1 MKTINIFIA
10 GAKELAPQRTKLKA
24 LLSDLNHR
32 LQRSSGI
39 RLSVASYETYG
50 NDQNDYDA
58 FIANEA
64 DLLMLIL
71 QDRIGQKTE
80 DEYLLAHK
88 TKQEKGKPETVVF
101 LQHIEEDTHEIA
113 YINGLLKK
121 EKYYYTYVNDEELL
135 MKAKD
140 YVEAFVAATPVT
152 PPEPQPAPKRKLP
165 VKYILIGLIV
175 ALVAAVACIGVFY
188 YENQKSTLMVLGG
201 GSAKN
206 YLQQYHGVTL
216 DGSTNPMY
224 VHVPSE
230 SAWILLTEEVIT
242 PQSEKIKYIPVCISA
257 SKAQKKD
264 FLDVVTEAEFMEKG
278 HIVEYKF
285 QKRDTLVVYV
295 EDSKEVDRFRTSNKI
310 SVDELMELLQQKT
323 YNIYTTTP
331 NSGTRRIYDSL
342 LIAPDYALKDDTTT
356 LQYSENSDAEHIQ
369 SPYIMLGS
377 KCYKPLVL
385 DEAKQKEGGVEKNR
399 FNYLELQIYDEN
411 TSCFAKDIYLYFMA
425 YKEFPN
431 RTSGTDLYVPDATIN
446 FLKSLENVNNI
457 DIDLLE
463 DNTIDKANNSL
474 IIELENI
481 VYRKPN

>member
-58 FIANEA
+58 FITNEA

-88 TKQEKGKPETVVF
+88 TKQATGKPETVVF

-140 YVEAFVAATPVT
+140 YVEAFVSATPVT

-175 ALVAAVACIGVFY
+175 ALVAAVACIGTLVY
-188 YENQKSTLMVLGG
+188 KQQQSTLMVLGG

-206 YLQQYHGVTL
+206 FLQRYYDLNL

-224 VHVPSE
+224 VHMPSE
-230 SAWILLTEEVIT
+230 SAWIMLTEEVIT
-242 PQSEKIKYIPVCISA
+242 PQNKNIKYIPVCLSA
-257 SKAQKKD
+257 SKATEKD
-264 FLDVVTEAEFMEKG
+264 FLDIVSKEKFNEIG
-278 HIVEYKF
+278 HIVEYSF
-285 QKRDTLVVYV
+285 
-295 EDSKEVDRFRTSNKI
+295 KEK
-310 SVDELMELLQQKT
+310 DELIAYIDNGSELPQDLRGATEISIQRLSDLLSSKT
-323 YNIYTTTP
+323 YNVYTTSLT
-331 NSGTRRIYDSL
+331 SGTRATYDSL
-342 LIAPDYALKDDTTT
+342 LNTCGYNMKNDT
-356 LQYSENSDAEHIQ
+356 LQYSENSDSDHIK
-369 SPYIMLGS
+369 SPYILLGS
-377 KCYKPLVL
+377 RCYVAQIL
-385 DEAKQKEGGVEKNR
+385 ENAKQKDGLIEKKR
-399 FNYLELQIYDEN
+399 FNYLELKIYDEN
-411 TSCFAKDIYLYFMA
+411 ATGARKHFAKDIYLYFMA
-425 YKEFPN
+425 YNEFPN
-431 RTSGTDLYVPDATIN
+431 KPSGTDLYVPDATIKL
-446 FLKSLENVNNI
+446 LKDLNI
-457 DIDLLE
+457 DLSDRIE
-463 DNTIDKANNSL
+463 NNSIDKSNNSF
-474 IIELENI
+474 IIDFEKIE
-481 VYRKPN
+481 Y